1 MMSALPQPRSP
12 LEPVADYR
20 SLSLWLDRVRG
31 SLRPRPALPGDR
43 EADVAV
49 VGAGFTGLWTAYYLK
64 RLDPSLRIAVLERD
78 IAGFGASGRNGGWC
92 SDLFPASWPAI
103 ARAHGRDA
111 ALAMKSAMRASIDA
125 VETAVTSEGLDC
137 DFARGGTLGFA
148 RSVVQLDRARGA
160 VRAARE
166 WGDTDEDLRLLDA
179 DEVAEI
185 AGVTGT
191 LGATYTPHCAA
202 VDPAAMVR
210 GLAQLVVDLGVDLY
224 EATEVTEIRP
234 HRVVTSNGTVRAEV
248 VVRATEAYTA
258 ALPGARRELAPVY
271 SLIVATEPLS
281 PDVLD
286 GVGMVDRPTF
296 TDHRHLVCYGQRT
309 ADGRIVFG
317 GRGAPYHYGSRMR
330 REFDLEPRVFDFLE
344 RTVLGMFPALR
355 GVRFTHRW
363 GGPLG
368 VPRDW
373 HAGVGLD
380 RATGFAWAGGYVGDG
395 VTTSNLAGRTLA
407 DLITRTSSALTTL
420 PWVGHRSR
428 RWEPEPLRYLGI
440 NAGLKVMSTADV
452 AESRSGRP
460 SRIAPTFGRFLGE

>member
-1 MMSALPQPRSP
+1 M
-12 LEPVADYR
+12 
-20 SLSLWLDRVRG
+20 
-31 SLRPRPALPGDR
+31 
-43 EADVAV
+43 AV

-103 ARAHGRDA
+103 ARSHGRHA

-125 VETAVTSEGLDC
+125 VEGAVSRERTWTATSRAAE
-137 DFARGGTLGFA
+137 RWFA
-148 RSVVQLDRARGA
+148 RSVVQLDRARSA

-185 AGVTGT
+185 AGVAGT

-202 VDPAAMVR
+202 IDPAALVR
-210 GLAQLVVDLGVDLY
+210 GLAELVVDLGVELY

-234 HRVVTSNGTVRAEV
+234 HRVVTPHGTVRAEV

-258 ALPGARRELAPVY
+258 ALPGARRDLAPVY
-271 SLIVATEPLS
+271 SLIVATEPL
-281 PDVLD
+281 PTDVLNE
-286 GVGMVDRPTF
+286 VGLGRPT
-296 TDHRHLVCYGQRT
+296 DVHRPPPPGLLRPAHRRRPDRVRWTRRAVSLRL
-309 ADGRIVFG
+309 ADPPRLRPGAASLRLAAAHSAGHVPGAARGRVS
-317 GRGAPYHYGSRMR
+317 P
-330 REFDLEPRVFDFLE
+330 
-344 RTVLGMFPALR
+344 T
-355 GVRFTHRW
+355 RW

-373 HAGVGLD
+373 HAGSGWIGD
-380 RATGFAWAGGYVGDG
+380 TGFAWAGGYVGDG

-407 DLITRTSSALTTL
+407 DLITGTDPGADHVALGRTSLAPLGAGTVAL
-420 PWVGHRSR
+420 PGHQR
-428 RWEPEPLRYLGI
+428 RPQGDERGRRRRGPLRPAVKGGPHVRPVARRVVAIRRRRRLGC
-440 NAGLKVMSTADV
+440 GGFKVART
-452 AESRSGRP
+452 G
-460 SRIAPTFGRFLGE
+460 